1 MPLTL
6 VVRDVLG
13 FAKTRKE
20 AKVIVSQDKMKVD
33 GRIQR
38 EELSPIGLMDVISI
52 PDIKKDFRILPS
64 ETGLTLHP
72 VEKTEA
78 EFKLCRIENKTTLK
92 GGHIQLNLHDGT
104 NLLISVKNPKNPEED
119 VYKTL
124 DVLRLALPDREVL
137 DHVALSRGA
146 AAMIIGGKNVGKH
159 GKITA
164 IEERPGQKRREF
176 LATLEDKTGN
186 IFQTVLDYVFVL
198 GDVEPHIS
206 LPEVN

>member
-1 MPLTL
+1 M
-6 VVRDVLG
+6 LG

-20 AKVIVSQDKMKVD
+20 AKVIVSQDKVKVD

-72 VEKTEA
+72 VEKDEA
-78 EFKLCRIENKTTLK
+78 KFKLCRIENKTTLK
-92 GGHIQLNLHDGT
+92 DGHIQLNLHDGT
-104 NLLISVKNPKNPEED
+104 NLLISVKNPKSPEED

-124 DVLRLALPDREVL
+124 DALRLALPDREVL
-137 DHVALSRGA
+137 DRVALSRGA
-146 AAMIIGGKNVGKH
+146 VAMIIGGKNVGKH
-159 GKITA
+159 GRITA
-164 IEERPGQKRREF
+164 IEERPGQKRREL

-198 GDVEPHIS
+198 GDAEPHIS
-206 LPEVN
+206 LPEVD